1 MLMMN
6 REIKN
11 TLLAVLIFIVV
22 LALDIVTKSLVEQYI
37 SIYERVNVLGSFV
50 QLTLIYN
57 QGGIF
62 GILQGYQRFFLIVSI
77 IVFLL
82 LIAYFILEKNKTR
95 IFTVSMGLICAGAI
109 GNILDRITGKPG
121 VVDFIYIGSDE
132 VFRWP
137 AFNVADSSIVIGA
150 TLLVIHQL
158 IEEKKRKQQEKR
170 HQ

>member
-1 MLMMN
+1 MVNIMMEK
-6 REIKN
+6 EIKN
-11 TLLAVLIFIVV
+11 TLIGVLIFIVI
-22 LALDIVTKSLVEQYI
+22 LGCDIITKALVEKYI

-62 GILQGYQRFFLIVSI
+62 GILQGYQQFFLIVSI
-77 IVFLL
+77 IVFML
-82 LIAYFILEKNKTR
+82 LIVYFILEKNKTL
-95 IFTVSMGLICAGAI
+95 IFTSSMGLICAGAI

-121 VVDFIYIGSDE
+121 VVDFIYIGNDE

-137 AFNVADSSIVIGA
+137 AFNVADSSIVVGA

-158 IEEKKRKQQEKR
+158 IEEKKRKASKQ
-170 HQ
+170 

>member
-1 MLMMN
+1 MMTK
-6 REIKN
+6 EIKN
-11 TLLAVLIFIVV
+11 TLIGVLIFIVI
-22 LALDIVTKSLVEQYI
+22 LGCDIITKALVEKYI

-62 GILQGYQRFFLIVSI
+62 GILQGYQQFFLIVSI

-82 LIAYFILEKNKTR
+82 LIVYFILEKNKTL
-95 IFTVSMGLICAGAI
+95 IFTSSMGLICAGAI

-121 VVDFIYIGSDE
+121 VVDFIYIGNDE

-137 AFNVADSSIVIGA
+137 AFNVADSSIVVGA

-158 IEEKKRKQQEKR
+158 MEEKKRKANNQ
-170 HQ
+170 

>member
-1 MLMMN
+1 VPMT
-6 REIKN
+6 RETRN
-11 TLLAVLIFIVV
+11 TLISVIIFIIV
-22 LALDIVTKSLVEQYI
+22 LGSDILTKALVEKYI
-37 SIYERVNVLGSFV
+37 SIYERVNILGSFV

-62 GILQGYQRFFLIVSI
+62 GILQGYQQFFLIVSI

-82 LIAYFILEKNKTR
+82 LVAYFILEKNKTL
-95 IFTVSMGLICAGAI
+95 IFTSSMGLICAGAI

-137 AFNVADSSIVIGA
+137 AFNVADSSIVVGA

-158 IEEKKRKQQEKR
+158 MEEKKRKSKKQI
-170 HQ
+170 

>member
-1 MLMMN
+1 MVNIMMKK
-6 REIKN
+6 EIKN
-11 TLLAVLIFIVV
+11 TLIGVLIFIVI
-22 LALDIVTKSLVEQYI
+22 LGCDIITKALVEKYI

-62 GILQGYQRFFLIVSI
+62 GILQGYQQFFLIVSI

-82 LIAYFILEKNKTR
+82 LIAYFILEKNKTL
-95 IFTVSMGLICAGAI
+95 IFTSSMGLICAGAI

-121 VVDFIYIGSDE
+121 VVDFIYIGNDE

-137 AFNVADSSIVIGA
+137 AFNVADSSIVVGA

-158 IEEKKRKQQEKR
+158 MEEKKRKANNQ
-170 HQ
+170 

>member
-1 MLMMN
+1 MKQ
-6 REIKN
+6 ETKN
-11 TLLAVLIFIVV
+11 TLIAVLIFI
-22 LALDIVTKSLVEQYI
+22 LILGSDIITKALVEKYI
-37 SIYERVNVLGSFV
+37 SMYERVNVLGSFV

-62 GILQGYQRFFLIVSI
+62 GILQGYQQFFLIISI

-82 LIAYFILEKNKTR
+82 LVAYFILEKNKTL

-121 VVDFIYIGSDE
+121 VVDFIYIGSDD

-137 AFNVADSSIVIGA
+137 AFNIADSSIVVGA

-158 IEEKKRKQQEKR
+158 IEEKKRKSQNKYN
-170 HQ
+170 

>member
-1 MLMMN
+1 MVNIMMEK
-6 REIKN
+6 EIKN
-11 TLLAVLIFIVV
+11 TLIGVLNFIVI
-22 LALDIVTKSLVEQYI
+22 LGCDIITKALVEKYI

-62 GILQGYQRFFLIVSI
+62 GILQGYQQFFLIVSI

-82 LIAYFILEKNKTR
+82 LIVYFILEKNKTL
-95 IFTVSMGLICAGAI
+95 IFTSSMGLICAGAI

-121 VVDFIYIGSDE
+121 VVDFIYIGSDD

-137 AFNVADSSIVIGA
+137 AFNVADSSIVVGA

-158 IEEKKRKQQEKR
+158 IEEKKRKASKQ
-170 HQ
+170 

>member
-1 MLMMN
+1 MVNIMMEK
-6 REIKN
+6 EIKN
-11 TLLAVLIFIVV
+11 TLIGVLIFIVI
-22 LALDIVTKSLVEQYI
+22 LGCDIITKALVEKYI

-62 GILQGYQRFFLIVSI
+62 GILQGYQQFFLIVSI

-82 LIAYFILEKNKTR
+82 LIVYFILEKNKTL
-95 IFTVSMGLICAGAI
+95 IFTSSMGLICAGAI

-121 VVDFIYIGSDE
+121 VVDFIYIGSDD

-137 AFNVADSSIVIGA
+137 AFNVADSSIVVGA

-158 IEEKKRKQQEKR
+158 IEEKKRKASKQ
-170 HQ
+170 

>member
-1 MLMMN
+1 M
-6 REIKN
+6 IKSTKN
-11 TLLAVLIFIVV
+11 TLIAVFVFVIILG
-22 LALDIVTKSLVEQYI
+22 LDIITKALVVKYI
-37 SIYERVNVLGSFV
+37 SIYERVDVLGSFL

-62 GILQGYQRFFLIVSI
+62 GILQGYQQFFLIVSI

-82 LIAYFILEKNKTR
+82 LIAYYILEKNKTL
-95 IFTVSMGLICAGAI
+95 IFTISMGLICAGAI
-109 GNILDRITGKPG
+109 GNILDRISGKPG
-121 VVDFIYIGSDE
+121 VVDFIYIGDDA

-150 TLLVIHQL
+150 TLLILHQI
-158 IEEKKRKQQEKR
+158 IEEKKRKSQKGN

>member
-1 MLMMN
+1 MMKK
-6 REIKN
+6 ETKN
-11 TLLAVLIFIVV
+11 TLIAVLIFIVI
-22 LALDIVTKSLVEQYI
+22 LGCDIITKALVEKYI
-37 SIYERVNVLGSFV
+37 SIYERVDVLGSFV

-62 GILQGYQRFFLIVSI
+62 GILQGYQQFFLIVSI

-82 LIAYFILEKNKTR
+82 LIAYFILEKNKTL
-95 IFTVSMGLICAGAI
+95 IFTISMGLICAGAI

-137 AFNVADSSIVIGA
+137 AFNVADSSIVVGA

-158 IEEKKRKQQEKR
+158 IEEKKRKAATKK
-170 HQ
+170 

>member
-1 MLMMN
+1 MK
-6 REIKN
+6 RETKN
-11 TLLAVLIFIVV
+11 TLIAVIIFIVV
-22 LALDIVTKSLVEQYI
+22 LGCDIITKALVEKYI
-37 SIYERVNVLGSFV
+37 SMYERVNVLGSFV

-62 GILQGYQRFFLIVSI
+62 GILQGYQQFFLIISI

-82 LIAYFILEKNKTR
+82 LVAYFILEKNKTL

-121 VVDFIYIGSDE
+121 VVDFIYIGSDD

-137 AFNVADSSIVIGA
+137 AFNIADSSIVVGA

-158 IEEKKRKQQEKR
+158 IEEKKRKAQNKYN
-170 HQ
+170 

>member
-1 MLMMN
+1 MKK
-6 REIKN
+6 ETKN
-11 TLLAVLIFIVV
+11 TLIAVLIFIII
-22 LALDIVTKSLVEQYI
+22 LASDIITKSLVEKYI

-62 GILQGYQRFFLIVSI
+62 GILQGYQKFFLIVSI
-77 IVFLL
+77 IVFFLL
-82 LIAYFILEKNKTR
+82 VAYFILEKNKTL
-95 IFTVSMGLICAGAI
+95 IFTSSMGLICAGAI

-137 AFNVADSSIVIGA
+137 AFNVADSSIVVGA

-158 IEEKKRKQQEKR
+158 MEEKKRKAQNKY
-170 HQ
+170 H

>member
-1 MLMMN
+1 MMTK
-6 REIKN
+6 EIKN
-11 TLLAVLIFIVV
+11 TLIGVLIFIII
-22 LALDIVTKSLVEQYI
+22 LGCDIITKALVEKYI

-62 GILQGYQRFFLIVSI
+62 GILQGYQQFFLIVSI

-82 LIAYFILEKNKTR
+82 LIVYFILEKNKTL
-95 IFTVSMGLICAGAI
+95 IFTSSMGLICAGAI

-121 VVDFIYIGSDE
+121 VVDFIYIGSDD

-137 AFNVADSSIVIGA
+137 AFNVADSSIVVGA

-158 IEEKKRKQQEKR
+158 IEEKKRKASKQ
-170 HQ
+170 

>member
-1 MLMMN
+1 MM
-6 REIKN
+6 RETKN
-11 TLLAVLIFIVV
+11 TLIAVMIFIIV
-22 LALDIVTKSLVEQYI
+22 LGSDILTKALVEKYI
-37 SIYERVNVLGSFV
+37 SIYERVNILGSFV

-62 GILQGYQRFFLIVSI
+62 GILQGYQQFFLIVSI

-82 LIAYFILEKNKTR
+82 LVVYFILEKNKTL
-95 IFTVSMGLICAGAI
+95 IFTSSMGLICAGAI

-137 AFNVADSSIVIGA
+137 AFNVADSSIVVGA

-158 IEEKKRKQQEKR
+158 MEEKKRKAKKQI
-170 HQ
+170 

>member
-1 MLMMN
+1 MMKK
-6 REIKN
+6 EIKN
-11 TLLAVLIFIVV
+11 TLIAALIFTVI
-22 LALDIVTKSLVEQYI
+22 LGCDIITKAFVEKYI
-37 SIYERVNVLGSFV
+37 SIYERVNVFGSFV

-77 IVFLL
+77 IVFIL
-82 LIAYFILEKNKTR
+82 LIAYFILEKNKTL
-95 IFTVSMGLICAGAI
+95 IFTSSMGLICAGAI

-132 VFRWP
+132 IFRWP

-158 IEEKKRKQQEKR
+158 IEEKKRKANKQ
-170 HQ
+170 

>member
-1 MLMMN
+1 MTKTT
-6 REIKN
+6 KN
-11 TLLAVLIFIVV
+11 TLIAVLIFIVI
-22 LALDIVTKSLVEQYI
+22 LASDIVTKALVEKYI

-62 GILQGYQRFFLIVSI
+62 GILQGYQKFFLIVSI

-82 LIAYFILEKNKTR
+82 LIGYFILEKNKTL
-95 IFTVSMGLICAGAI
+95 IFTASMGLICAGAI

-137 AFNVADSSIVIGA
+137 AFNVADSSIVVGA

-158 IEEKKRKQQEKR
+158 IEEKKRKQQEKK

>member
-1 MLMMN
+1 MMKK
-6 REIKN
+6 EIKN
-11 TLLAVLIFIVV
+11 TLIAVLIFIVI
-22 LALDIVTKSLVEQYI
+22 LGCDIITKALVQKYI

-62 GILQGYQRFFLIVSI
+62 GILQGYQQFFLIVSI
-77 IVFLL
+77 IVFML
-82 LIAYFILEKNKTR
+82 LIAYFILEKNKTL
-95 IFTVSMGLICAGAI
+95 IFTSSMGLICAGAI

-121 VVDFIYIGSDE
+121 VVDFIYIGSDD

-137 AFNVADSSIVIGA
+137 AFNVADSSIVVGA

-158 IEEKKRKQQEKR
+158 IEEKKRKASKQ
-170 HQ
+170 

>member
-1 MLMMN
+1 MPMT
-6 REIKN
+6 RETRN
-11 TLLAVLIFIVV
+11 TLISVIIFIIV
-22 LALDIVTKSLVEQYI
+22 LGSDILTKALVEKYI
-37 SIYERVNVLGSFV
+37 SIYERVNILGSFV

-62 GILQGYQRFFLIVSI
+62 GILQGYQQFFLIVSI

-82 LIAYFILEKNKTR
+82 LVAYFILEKNKTL
-95 IFTVSMGLICAGAI
+95 IFTSSMGLICAGAI

-137 AFNVADSSIVIGA
+137 AFNVADSSIVVGA

-158 IEEKKRKQQEKR
+158 MEEKKRKAKKQI
-170 HQ
+170 

>member
-1 MLMMN
+1 MVNIMMTK
-6 REIKN
+6 EIKN
-11 TLLAVLIFIVV
+11 TLIGVLIFIVI
-22 LALDIVTKSLVEQYI
+22 LGCDIITKALVEKYI

-62 GILQGYQRFFLIVSI
+62 GILQGYQQFFLIVSI

-82 LIAYFILEKNKTR
+82 LIAYFILEKNKTL
-95 IFTVSMGLICAGAI
+95 IFTSSMGLICAGAI

-121 VVDFIYIGSDE
+121 VVDFIYIGNDE

-137 AFNVADSSIVIGA
+137 AFNVADSSIVVGA

-158 IEEKKRKQQEKR
+158 MEEKKRKANNQ
-170 HQ
+170 

>member
-1 MLMMN
+1 MKQ
-6 REIKN
+6 ETKN
-11 TLLAVLIFIVV
+11 TLIAVLIFI
-22 LALDIVTKSLVEQYI
+22 LILGSDIITKALVEKYI
-37 SIYERVNVLGSFV
+37 SMYERVNVLGSFV

-62 GILQGYQRFFLIVSI
+62 GILQGYQQFFLIISI

-82 LIAYFILEKNKTR
+82 LVAYFILEKNKTL

-121 VVDFIYIGSDE
+121 VVDFIYIGSDD

-137 AFNVADSSIVIGA
+137 AFNIADSSIVVGA

-158 IEEKKRKQQEKR
+158 IEEKKRKAKNKYN
-170 HQ
+170 

>member
-1 MLMMN
+1 MMEK
-6 REIKN
+6 EIKN
-11 TLLAVLIFIVV
+11 TLIGVLIFIVI
-22 LALDIVTKSLVEQYI
+22 LGCDIITKALVEKYI

-62 GILQGYQRFFLIVSI
+62 GILQGYQQFFLIVSI
-77 IVFLL
+77 IVFML
-82 LIAYFILEKNKTR
+82 LIAYFILEKNKTL
-95 IFTVSMGLICAGAI
+95 IFTSSIGLICAGAI

-121 VVDFIYIGSDE
+121 VVDFIYIGSDD

-137 AFNVADSSIVIGA
+137 AFNVADSSIVVGA

-158 IEEKKRKQQEKR
+158 IEEKKRKASKQ
-170 HQ
+170 

>member
-1 MLMMN
+1 MMKK
-6 REIKN
+6 EIKN
-11 TLLAVLIFIVV
+11 TLIAVLIFMVI
-22 LALDIVTKSLVEQYI
+22 LGCDIITKALVQKYI

-62 GILQGYQRFFLIVSI
+62 GILQGYQQFFLIVSI
-77 IVFLL
+77 IVFML
-82 LIAYFILEKNKTR
+82 LIAYFILEKNKTL
-95 IFTVSMGLICAGAI
+95 IFTSSMGLICAGAI

-121 VVDFIYIGSDE
+121 VVDFIYIGSDD

-137 AFNVADSSIVIGA
+137 AFNVADSSIVVGA

-158 IEEKKRKQQEKR
+158 IEEKKRKASKQ
-170 HQ
+170 

>member
-1 MLMMN
+1 MKQ
-6 REIKN
+6 ETKN
-11 TLLAVLIFIVV
+11 TLIAVLIFI
-22 LALDIVTKSLVEQYI
+22 LILGSDIITKALVEKYI
-37 SIYERVNVLGSFV
+37 SMYERVNVLGSFV

-62 GILQGYQRFFLIVSI
+62 GILQGYQQFFLIISI

-82 LIAYFILEKNKTR
+82 LVAYFILEKNKTL

-121 VVDFIYIGSDE
+121 VVDFIYIGSDD

-137 AFNVADSSIVIGA
+137 AFNIADSSIVVGA

-158 IEEKKRKQQEKR
+158 IEEKKRKAQNKYN
-170 HQ
+170 

>member
-1 MLMMN
+1 MMKK
-6 REIKN
+6 EIKN
-11 TLLAVLIFIVV
+11 TLIAVLIFMVI
-22 LALDIVTKSLVEQYI
+22 LGCDIITKALVEKYI

-62 GILQGYQRFFLIVSI
+62 GILQGYQQFFLIVSI
-77 IVFLL
+77 IVFML
-82 LIAYFILEKNKTR
+82 LIAYFILEKNKTL
-95 IFTVSMGLICAGAI
+95 IFTSSMGLICAGAI

-121 VVDFIYIGSDE
+121 VVDFIYIGSDD

-137 AFNVADSSIVIGA
+137 AFNVADSSIVVGA

-158 IEEKKRKQQEKR
+158 IEEKKRKASKQ
-170 HQ
+170 

>member
-1 MLMMN
+1 MT
-6 REIKN
+6 RETRN
-11 TLLAVLIFIVV
+11 TLISVIIFIIV
-22 LALDIVTKSLVEQYI
+22 LGSDILTKALVEKYI
-37 SIYERVNVLGSFV
+37 SIYERVNILGSFV

-62 GILQGYQRFFLIVSI
+62 GILQGYQQFFLIVSI

-82 LIAYFILEKNKTR
+82 LVAYFILEKNKTL
-95 IFTVSMGLICAGAI
+95 IFTSSMGLICAGAI

-137 AFNVADSSIVIGA
+137 AFNVADSSIVVGA

-158 IEEKKRKQQEKR
+158 MEEKKRKAKKQI
-170 HQ
+170 

>member
-1 MLMMN
+1 MMKK
-6 REIKN
+6 EIKN
-11 TLLAVLIFIVV
+11 TLIAVLIFIVI
-22 LALDIVTKSLVEQYI
+22 LGCDIITKALVEKYI

-62 GILQGYQRFFLIVSI
+62 GILQGYQQFFLIVSI
-77 IVFLL
+77 IVFML
-82 LIAYFILEKNKTR
+82 LIAYFILEKNKTL
-95 IFTVSMGLICAGAI
+95 IFTSSMGLICAGAI

-121 VVDFIYIGSDE
+121 VVDFIYIGSDD

-137 AFNVADSSIVIGA
+137 AFNVADSSIVVGA

-158 IEEKKRKQQEKR
+158 IEEKKRKASKQ
-170 HQ
+170 

>member
-1 MLMMN
+1 MMEK
-6 REIKN
+6 EIKN
-11 TLLAVLIFIVV
+11 TLIGVLIFIVI
-22 LALDIVTKSLVEQYI
+22 LGCDIITKALVEKYI

-62 GILQGYQRFFLIVSI
+62 GILQGYQQFFLIVSI
-77 IVFLL
+77 IVFML
-82 LIAYFILEKNKTR
+82 LIAYFILEKNKTL
-95 IFTVSMGLICAGAI
+95 IFTSSMGLICAGAI

-121 VVDFIYIGSDE
+121 VVDFIYIGSDD

-137 AFNVADSSIVIGA
+137 AFNVADSSIVVGA

-158 IEEKKRKQQEKR
+158 IEEKKRKASKQ
-170 HQ
+170 

>member
-1 MLMMN
+1 MTKTT
-6 REIKN
+6 KN
-11 TLLAVLIFIVV
+11 TLIAVFIFIII
-22 LALDIVTKSLVEQYI
+22 LGSDIITKSLVENHI
-37 SIYERVNVLGSFV
+37 SLYERVNVIGSFV

-62 GILQGYQRFFLIVSI
+62 GILQGYQHFFLVVSI

-82 LIAYFILEKNKTR
+82 LIVYFILEKNKTLL
-95 IFTVSMGLICAGAI
+95 FTSSMGLICGGAV

-137 AFNVADSSIVIGA
+137 AFNIADSSIVVGA

-158 IEEKKRKQQEKR
+158 LEEKRRKLQGAK

>member
-1 MLMMN
+1 MEK
-6 REIKN
+6 EIKN
-11 TLLAVLIFIVV
+11 TLIGVLIFIVI
-22 LALDIVTKSLVEQYI
+22 LGCDIITKALVEKYI

-62 GILQGYQRFFLIVSI
+62 GILQGYQQFFLIVSI
-77 IVFLL
+77 IVFML
-82 LIAYFILEKNKTR
+82 LIAYFILEKNKTL
-95 IFTVSMGLICAGAI
+95 IFTSSMGLICAGAI

-121 VVDFIYIGSDE
+121 VVDFIYIGSDD

-137 AFNVADSSIVIGA
+137 AFNVADSSIVVGA

-158 IEEKKRKQQEKR
+158 IEEKKRKASKQ
-170 HQ
+170 

>member
-1 MLMMN
+1 MVNIMMEK
-6 REIKN
+6 EIKN
-11 TLLAVLIFIVV
+11 TLIGVLIFIVI
-22 LALDIVTKSLVEQYI
+22 LGCDIITKALVEKYI

-62 GILQGYQRFFLIVSI
+62 GILQGYQQFFLIVSI
-77 IVFLL
+77 IVFML
-82 LIAYFILEKNKTR
+82 LIAYFILEKNKTL
-95 IFTVSMGLICAGAI
+95 IFTSSMGLICAGAI

-121 VVDFIYIGSDE
+121 VVDFIYIGSDD

-137 AFNVADSSIVIGA
+137 AFNVADSSIVVGA

-158 IEEKKRKQQEKR
+158 IEEKKRKASKQ
-170 HQ
+170 